1 MAMNVLQSPS
11 RPGLGKVSGFFWRN
25 PGLGLFLLL
34 LGPLMWFGIVY
45 FGSLLTLLWQGFY
58 TFDDF
63 TMSVTPNLTLANIRA
78 LFNPANYDIILRT
91 LTMAVAVTIASAILA
106 FPMAWYMARYTSG
119 KMKAFFY
126 IAVMLP
132 CGRATL
138 LKPMPLTL
146 LLAKDGVAQWFL
158 QHLGLEPLL
167 TAFLTLP
174 AVGGN
179 TLSTSGLGRFLFLY
193 IWLPFMILPVQAA
206 LERLPPSL
214 LQASAIPAH
223 VHDKPF
229 AMWCCRWQSRVL
241 PLALSLPSHSHWRIP
256 SSRSW
261 LVLQDIL
268 SAIWFIPSRGRLA
281 DADGGGI
288 HPGADYSHRTVPG
301 VRETSGSVRCTL
313 NAHRFSSN
321 WRPGGVVFLHFPILI
336 IAAYAFNTEDAAFSF
351 PPQGLTLRWFSVA
364 AQRSDIDAVTLS
376 LKVAA
381 LATLIALV
389 LGTLAAAA
397 LWRRDFFGK
406 NAISLLL
413 LLPIALPGIVTGLA
427 LLTAFK
433 TINLEPEFFTIVVGH
448 ATFCVVVVF
457 NNVIARFRRTSWS
470 LVEASMDSGANGWQ
484 TFRYVVLPNLSS
496 ALLAGGMLAFA
507 LSFDEIIVT
516 TFTAGHERTLPLWL
530 LNQLGRP
537 RDVPVT
543 NVVALLVMLV
553 TTLPILGAWW
563 LTREGDNGQ

>member
-1 MAMNVLQSPS
+1 MHSERAP
-11 RPGLGKVSGFFWRN
+11 FF
-25 PGLGLFLLL
+25 LK
-34 LGPLMWFGIVY
+34 
-45 FGSLLTLLWQGFY
+45 
-58 TFDDF
+58 
-63 TMSVTPNLTLANIRA
+63 LA
-78 LFNPANYDIILRT
+78 
-91 LTMAVAVTIASAILA
+91 
-106 FPMAWYMARYTSG
+106 AW
-119 KMKAFFY
+119 
-126 IAVMLP
+126 
-132 CGRATL
+132 
-138 LKPMPLTL
+138 
-146 LLAKDGVAQWFL
+146 
-158 QHLGLEPLL
+158 
-167 TAFLTLP
+167 
-174 AVGGN
+174 
-179 TLSTSGLGRFLFLY
+179 
-193 IWLPFMILPVQAA
+193 
-206 LERLPPSL
+206 
-214 LQASAIPAH
+214 
-223 VHDKPF
+223 
-229 AMWCCRWQSRVL
+229 
-241 PLALSLPSHSHWRIP
+241 
-256 SSRSW
+256 
-261 LVLQDIL
+261 
-268 SAIWFIPSRGRLA
+268 
-281 DADGGGI
+281 
-288 HPGADYSHRTVPG
+288 
-301 VRETSGSVRCTL
+301 
-313 NAHRFSSN
+313 
-321 WRPGGVVFLHFPILI
+321 GGVVFLHFPILI

-364 AQRSDIDAVTLS
+364 AQRSDILDAVTLS

-381 LATLIALV
+381 
-389 LGTLAAAA
+389 
-397 LWRRDFFGK
+397 RRDFFGK

-433 TINLEPEFFTIVVGH
+433 TINLEPGFFTIVVGH

-470 LVEASMDSGANGWQ
+470 LVEASMDLGANGWQ

>member
-1 MAMNVLQSPS
+1 MHSERAP
-11 RPGLGKVSGFFWRN
+11 FF
-25 PGLGLFLLL
+25 LK
-34 LGPLMWFGIVY
+34 
-45 FGSLLTLLWQGFY
+45 
-58 TFDDF
+58 
-63 TMSVTPNLTLANIRA
+63 LA
-78 LFNPANYDIILRT
+78 
-91 LTMAVAVTIASAILA
+91 
-106 FPMAWYMARYTSG
+106 AW
-119 KMKAFFY
+119 
-126 IAVMLP
+126 
-132 CGRATL
+132 
-138 LKPMPLTL
+138 
-146 LLAKDGVAQWFL
+146 
-158 QHLGLEPLL
+158 
-167 TAFLTLP
+167 
-174 AVGGN
+174 
-179 TLSTSGLGRFLFLY
+179 
-193 IWLPFMILPVQAA
+193 
-206 LERLPPSL
+206 
-214 LQASAIPAH
+214 
-223 VHDKPF
+223 
-229 AMWCCRWQSRVL
+229 
-241 PLALSLPSHSHWRIP
+241 
-256 SSRSW
+256 
-261 LVLQDIL
+261 
-268 SAIWFIPSRGRLA
+268 
-281 DADGGGI
+281 
-288 HPGADYSHRTVPG
+288 
-301 VRETSGSVRCTL
+301 
-313 NAHRFSSN
+313 
-321 WRPGGVVFLHFPILI
+321 GGVVFLHFPILI

-364 AQRSDIDAVTLS
+364 AQRSDILDAVTLS

-433 TINLEPEFFTIVVGH
+433 
-448 ATFCVVVVF
+448 
-457 NNVIARFRRTSWS
+457 
-470 LVEASMDSGANGWQ
+470 ANGWQ

>member
-1 MAMNVLQSPS
+1 MHSERAP
-11 RPGLGKVSGFFWRN
+11 FF
-25 PGLGLFLLL
+25 LK
-34 LGPLMWFGIVY
+34 
-45 FGSLLTLLWQGFY
+45 
-58 TFDDF
+58 
-63 TMSVTPNLTLANIRA
+63 LA
-78 LFNPANYDIILRT
+78 
-91 LTMAVAVTIASAILA
+91 
-106 FPMAWYMARYTSG
+106 AW
-119 KMKAFFY
+119 
-126 IAVMLP
+126 
-132 CGRATL
+132 
-138 LKPMPLTL
+138 
-146 LLAKDGVAQWFL
+146 
-158 QHLGLEPLL
+158 
-167 TAFLTLP
+167 
-174 AVGGN
+174 
-179 TLSTSGLGRFLFLY
+179 
-193 IWLPFMILPVQAA
+193 
-206 LERLPPSL
+206 
-214 LQASAIPAH
+214 
-223 VHDKPF
+223 
-229 AMWCCRWQSRVL
+229 
-241 PLALSLPSHSHWRIP
+241 
-256 SSRSW
+256 
-261 LVLQDIL
+261 
-268 SAIWFIPSRGRLA
+268 
-281 DADGGGI
+281 
-288 HPGADYSHRTVPG
+288 
-301 VRETSGSVRCTL
+301 
-313 NAHRFSSN
+313 
-321 WRPGGVVFLHFPILI
+321 GGVVFLHFPILI
-336 IAAYAFNTEDAAFSF
+336 IAVYAFNTEDAAFSF

-364 AQRSDIDAVTLS
+364 AQRSDILDAVTLS

-381 LATLIALV
+381 LATLSALV
-389 LGTLAAAA
+389 LGTLATAA

-433 TINLEPEFFTIVVGH
+433 TINLDPGFFTIVVGH

-470 LVEASMDSGANGWQ
+470 LVEASMDLGANGWQ